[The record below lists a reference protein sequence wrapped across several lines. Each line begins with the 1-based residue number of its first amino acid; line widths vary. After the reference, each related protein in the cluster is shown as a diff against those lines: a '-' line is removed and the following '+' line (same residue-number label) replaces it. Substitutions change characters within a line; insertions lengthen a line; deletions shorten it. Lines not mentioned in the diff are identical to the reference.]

1 MQNDVDPDGTSKL
14 DFPEFISLMARKAK
28 DVDAEEELLEAFRIF
43 DKQNSGVISA
53 TELKHVVKSMGE
65 PLTEEEAE

>member
-1 MQNDVDPDGTSKL
+1 MQNDVDPDGTGKL

-43 DKQNSGVISA
+43 DK
-53 TELKHVVKSMGE
+53 
-65 PLTEEEAE
+65 